1 MHVWGK
7 MRESHAKY
15 VKLYRSESGEIK
27 GNFKKISKFS
37 SSYCRYSLVDCLHSR
52 NKTLAKVVGNYRR
65 EDVSVTWSCP
75 VSVESLSLLQINR
88 HGSFLVCHY
97 ILYHAHSKRNRKT
110 EDSFSRNTTS
120 ENFSGCGWT
129 HQTYEVFLTITHI

>member
-88 HGSFLVCHY
+88 HGSFLVCHITY
-97 ILYHAHSKRNRKT
+97 CIMHILNVTEKPKT
-110 EDSFSRNTTS
+110 HFPGILLLRIFLAVVGHTKPMKSF
-120 ENFSGCGWT
+120 
-129 HQTYEVFLTITHI
+129 